1 MSTPPR
7 YVYRVR
13 EAEVVD
19 ADTLRCVLDLGFDV
33 RLRATVR
40 VRGVYAP
47 EIKTP
52 EGQAAAARVREAISD
67 ATEVVVRTDKITPSQ
82 SFARYVADVWLD
94 GVPLADLYHREWGLP
109 RAGIGGA

>member
-19 ADTLRCVLDLGFDV
+19 ADTLRCVLDLGFEV

-40 VRGVYAP
+40 VKGVYAP
-47 EIKTP
+47 EISTP

-67 ATEVVVRTDKITPSQ
+67 ATEVVVRTERLTPTQ
-82 SFARYVADVWLD
+82 SFSRYVAEVWLD
-94 GVPLADLYHREWGLP
+94 GVPLADLYHGAWGLP
-109 RAGIGGA
+109 KAGIGGA